1 MPDSEA
7 VTEAVETLLDAE
19 APLEENEIESMGKN
33 SPSVL
38 DILGR
43 THALAVLQA
52 VTAAGEPRRFSA
64 LESELAAS
72 PSTLSARLSEFV
84 DVGLLVREQYDEMPP
99 RVEYRPTERAEALAP
114 LFVYLKLWEDRYG
127 LDG

>member
-1 MPDSEA
+1 MVDSEA

-19 APLEENEIESMGKN
+19 APLEENELESTGRR
-33 SPSVL
+33 SPSLL

-43 THALAVLQA
+43 THALAVLRA
-52 VTAAGEPRRFSA
+52 VTTAGEPRRFSD

-84 DVGLLVREQYDEMPP
+84 EVGLLEREQYDEMPP
-99 RVEYRPTERAEALAP
+99 RVEYRPTEGAEALAP
-114 LFVYLKLWEDRYG
+114 LFVYLRLWEDRYG
-127 LDG
+127 LE